1 MYNIVQKII
10 NTLKNAK
17 KYYYRVLMAELDKLS
32 QLKSHDIHVTCLTA
46 ELNGVAPN
54 ISRSEKGVCP
64 NMSVT
69 GGGRG

>member
-1 MYNIVQKII
+1 M
-10 NTLKNAK
+10 LKR
-17 KYYYRVLMAELDKLS
+17 YYKLS
-32 QLKSHDIHVTCLTA
+32 QLKSHVFHVTCLTA

-54 ISRSEKGVCP
+54 ISHSEKGVRP